1 MPTWVREQPFLPDD
15 DAWWTGEHAF
25 AVWQVRM
32 SWYAERVS
40 RSGVGVIGLH
50 IHFDGIHPPY
60 FFPICQIGPLR
71 ELLRLPL
78 VTVCSF
84 CLMTLRL
91 KGGLAYV
98 PEDDHDQEATAP

>member
-1 MPTWVREQPFLPDD
+1 MPTWVREPLPPDDD
-15 DAWWTGEHAF
+15 DAWWTREHAF
-25 AVWQVRM
+25 AVWQVRVT
-32 SWYAERVS
+32 WYTEGAS
-40 RSGVGVIGLH
+40 SSGTGIIGLH
-50 IHFDGIHPPY
+50 IHFDGIHPRY
-60 FFPICQIGPLR
+60 FCRVLQAGSLR

-91 KGGLAYV
+91 KGGLAHV